1 MGSPV
6 IVRGQ
11 NLTRWERTSRR
22 WMARPAS
29 TGELV
34 RGGDVKSPESDS
46 ASGVILDAIKVGMAI
61 LLEADG

>member
-1 MGSPV
+1 
-6 IVRGQ
+6 
-11 NLTRWERTSRR
+11 
-22 WMARPAS
+22 MARPAS
-29 TGELV
+29 TGGLV